1 MTYAVED
8 AWEHLSVDGWDVFW
22 LVWDECR
29 SNEVDDGQLLGVKTV
44 QCQPLLWRHLP
55 TPLTTT
61 ATEWYFAPC
70 KNGKVLWWAC
80 LCVCL
85 SVSIYPELHVR
96 SSPNFCAS
104 YTIFLFYN
112 FLCILS
118 CVSYLLCIFVPFW
131 RRCNMLCTSGFMDDE
146 NFRLSN
152 MTARLPDANLNS
164 VVKTDRNRKN
174 IHTKK
179 VWELGLNKQQN
190 LHW

>member
-1 MTYAVED
+1 MAATYF
-8 AWEHLSVDGWDVFW
+8 GWCEMNVGPT
-22 LVWDECR
+22 R
-29 SNEVDDGQLLGVKTV
+29 STTVSFLALRPCSASHFFDDICLHHSPQQL
-44 QCQPLLWRHLP
+44 QSDISP
-55 TPLTTT
+55 
-61 ATEWYFAPC
+61 
-70 KNGKVLWWAC
+70 
-80 LCVCL
+80 
-85 SVSIYPELHVR
+85 HVR
-96 SSPNFCAS
+96 MAKYCDERVCVFVCPWAYIQNCMSDLHQIFV
-104 YTIFLFYN
+104 YLTQFFLFYN

-152 MTARLPDANLNS
+152 MTARLPDAKLNS